1 MSALAYKAYKN
12 TMQHTASPRDI
23 ELQVFKRITSTL
35 RAIDT
40 TRPGG
45 FSDLAATLQENLT
58 LWQTLMIDVIDPDN
72 PHPQELKAG
81 IANLAEFVRQQTHKI
96 MAGEGDLE
104 ALLDVNEIIIVG
116 LQTRADTNSVTGPE
130 TGAEENVA

>member
-1 MSALAYKAYKN
+1 MSALAYKAYKT

-23 ELQVFKRITSTL
+23 ELQVFKRITANL

-45 FSDLAATLQENLT
+45 FSELASALQENLT

-81 IANLAEFVRQQTHKI
+81 IASLAEFVRQQTHKI

-116 LQTRADTNSVTGPE
+116 LQAQASTPPETPPE
-130 TGAEENVA
+130 TGQQENVA